1 LYPTDKA
8 FTRFSKAFYHSD
20 KQLESLESDIRK
32 LNVELDKKDDI
43 IYSHKQ
49 HNNQDHN
56 AGNWSQLLHIIQDHT
71 RENAGIWSQV
81 QYKNLDINES
91 KTPQNKPEILLIGT
105 SSTKGIQSENNSSS
119 YVLRK
124 KEAMTLADTEKKVN
138 EIRDAPSVLVLH
150 SLTNWMPF
158 VLDVSMI
165 NISGLFCGVFDS
177 LMSRFLYCT
186 CDQIPAAP

>member
-1 LYPTDKA
+1 MLKCNISEIQNSNSDVVESLRKSGESFICMIQA
-8 FTRFSKAFYHSD
+8 RD

-56 AGNWSQLLHIIQDHT
+56 AGNWSQLHINQDHT

-91 KTPQNKPEILLIGT
+91 KTPQNKPEIFSLVHQAQ
-105 SSTKGIQSENNSSS
+105 KSSS
-119 YVLRK
+119 QK
-124 KEAMTLADTEKKVN
+124 KILA
-138 EIRDAPSVLVLH
+138 
-150 SLTNWMPF
+150 
-158 VLDVSMI
+158 
-165 NISGLFCGVFDS
+165 
-177 LMSRFLYCT
+177 LMSFERRKL
-186 CDQIPAAP
+186 